1 MDFEKNFNEMIAEQL
16 INYMVPPLKPGDDIA
31 RAKQWMDEF
40 RVKELPVVDEGKLL
54 GFVTEELLYDSDI
67 LHPEVGGY
75 PLMGHGCIVG
85 PATHYYDILKV
96 QNDHRMDL
104 VAVIHNDEFKGVVL
118 MSDILKEFANTA
130 IVNSAGAIVTL
141 QTNLSDYSLS
151 EISRVVEMNG
161 STVLGANLKPDLN
174 DPSLIEIVLR
184 INHQDV
190 NQIATGLSKSG
201 YKVTSSFNTED
212 KSFDEKDRF
221 GLLMKFLDP

>member
-1 MDFEKNFNEMIAEQL
+1 MKEEKNLNEMIAEQL

-40 RVKELPVVDEGKLL
+40 RVKELAVVADGKLQ
-54 GFVTEELLYDSDI
+54 GFVTEELLYDSEI
-67 LHPEVGGY
+67 MHPEVGEY
-75 PLMGHGCIVG
+75 PLMGHSCIVG
-85 PATHYYDILKV
+85 PSTHYYDILKV
-96 QNDHRMDL
+96 QNEHRMDV
-104 VAVIHNDEFKGVVL
+104 VAVIYNEEFKGVVL

-141 QTNLSDYSLS
+141 QTNLNDYSLS
-151 EISRVVEMNG
+151 EISRIVEMNG
-161 STVLGANLKPDLN
+161 STVLGANVKPDLD

-190 NQIATGLSKSG
+190 NQIANGLSKSG